1 MIELSNVWKKYGAT
15 EILRDLNL
23 RVKEGEF
30 VSIRGKSGT
39 GKTTLLKIIG
49 LLEPSDEGK
58 VRLFGKTVNGLSDDE
73 KSNVRLHH
81 IGFVFQFFNLIPSL
95 TVMENIELPL
105 ALSGITKQ
113 ERKQKARHLLKYFD
127 LINLAERFPETL
139 SGGERQRIA
148 IIRAL
153 ANNPKIILA
162 DEPTSSIDNENSN
175 LLLNLLN
182 LINRENKVTII
193 LTTTD
198 LHEGLPTG
206 RDYMLKDGRLEEIL
220 QTRASLSSRIS

>member
-1 MIELSNVWKKYGAT
+1 LIELSNVWKKYGAT